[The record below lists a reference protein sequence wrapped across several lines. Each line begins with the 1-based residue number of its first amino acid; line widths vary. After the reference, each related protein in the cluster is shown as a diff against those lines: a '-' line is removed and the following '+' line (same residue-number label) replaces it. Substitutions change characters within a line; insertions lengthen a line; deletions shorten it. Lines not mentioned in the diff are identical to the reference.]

1 MPSDADKAWQQMLGG
16 KPAAPA
22 PLNQPTPP
30 ATAPKPATA
39 TPPIAAAAK
48 WGAIAILGIVAIIA
62 IAWVILSNRTR
73 PTITPAPAAQAPA
86 AAQPEGA
93 PTPAAPTGSLLDLNT
108 ATAAQLEHLP
118 GIGPALASR
127 IVADRTKH
135 GRFTSVDQLDRVEGI
150 GPKTLD
156 KLRPYLMVK

>member
-1 MPSDADKAWQQMLGG
+1 MPSDADKAWQEMLGG
-16 KPAAPA
+16 KPGAAPG
-22 PLNQPTPP
+22 PVNQPVPP
-30 ATAPKPATA
+30 ATAPVPAPA

-48 WGAIAILGIVAIIA
+48 WGAIAVLGIVAIIA

-73 PTITPAPAAQAPA
+73 PTIATAPRAPASAQPAAETPAPS
-86 AAQPEGA
+86 
-93 PTPAAPTGSLLDLNT
+93 PTGSLLDLNS

-118 GIGPALASR
+118 GIGPALAAR
-127 IVADRTKH
+127 IVADRSKH